1 MQRHERLFAEMER
14 AGFDALAIVP
24 GANAAYLTGIDFTTR
39 LRLSMVLVSRRGAA
53 LIVPAMEARR
63 AAAVATLPLQS
74 FPWVD
79 GADPRQALRAA
90 GAALGLRGARV
101 GIEPTVMR
109 VFELHALEA
118 AIDGIT
124 CADATGTLMAL
135 RSAKDAD
142 ELAAMR
148 EAVAIIEATLQQVL
162 AELAPGQTERAIAE
176 RWDALIR
183 AAGSVPA
190 FETAVAAGA
199 HGASPHHTSG
209 DRALQRGDL
218 VVLDGGAVVRG
229 YVSDITRTVAIGP
242 IDDEARAVYA
252 AVEQANLAGRQAAAL
267 PEASGDSVDRAAR
280 AVIDAA
286 GYGPAFLHRTGHGI
300 GREIH
305 EPPFIVAGSTAPLPV
320 GATFTVEPG
329 VYLAGRFG
337 VRIEDDLVRTA
348 DGAAS
353 LTTFPR
359 GLITVD
365 A

>member
-1 MQRHERLFAEMER
+1 MQRHERLVAELER
-14 AGFDALAIVP
+14 AGLDALAIVP

-63 AAAVATLPLQS
+63 AAAMATLPLEIV
-74 FPWVD
+74 PWID

-90 GAALGLRGARV
+90 GDALGLQNAHV

-109 VFELHALEA
+109 VFELRALEA
-118 AIDGIT
+118 ALDGIR
-124 CADATGTLMAL
+124 CVDATDVLMAL
-135 RSAKDAD
+135 RTAKDAD

-148 EAVAIIEATLQQVL
+148 EAVAIIEHTLQQL
-162 AELAPGQTERAIAE
+162 IAGLAPGQSERAIVE

-183 AAGSVPA
+183 AAGAVPA

-199 HGASPHHTSG
+199 NGASPHHTSG
-209 DRALQRGDL
+209 ERALQRGDL

-229 YVSDITRTVAIGP
+229 YISDITRTVAIGP
-242 IDDEARAVYA
+242 VDDEARAIHAV
-252 AVEQANLAGRQAAAL
+252 VEQANLAGRRAAAL
-267 PEASGDSVDRAAR
+267 PGASGDSIDRAAR
-280 AVIDAA
+280 SVIEAA

-300 GREIH
+300 GREVH
-305 EPPFIVAGSTAPLPV
+305 EPPFIVAGSTAVLPV

-329 VYLAGRFG
+329 IYLDGRLG
-337 VRIEDDLVRTA
+337 VRIEDDLVRTT
-348 DGAAS
+348 DGATS
-353 LTTFPR
+353 LTSFPR
-359 GLITVD
+359 GLITID